1 MRTLITLTV
10 LLFTLTINAQDD
22 ACEKAE
28 QAAKE
33 MMSYQNLNE
42 ISFDD
47 IEPLMM
53 QVISAVDE
61 NRDFNAVLKSMLENK
76 TIDIKMFTATTYSF
90 LYMKYTMMCRG
101 EYSE

>member
-1 MRTLITLTV
+1 MRTILTTITL
-10 LLFTLTINAQDD
+10 LLTLTINAQDD
-22 ACEKAE
+22 ACKKAE
-28 QAAKE
+28 EAAKE
-33 MMSYQNLNE
+33 MMSYQELNK

-47 IEPLMM
+47 VEPLMM

-90 LYMKYTMMCRG
+90 LYMKHTMICRG

>member
-10 LLFTLTINAQDD
+10 LLFTLTIQAQDD

-28 QAAKE
+28 QTVKE
-33 MMSYQNLNE
+33 MLSYQELNN
-42 ISFDD
+42 ISHDD

-61 NRDFNAVLKSMLENK
+61 NRDFDAVLKSMLENK

-90 LYMKYTMMCRG
+90 LFLKYTMICRG

>member
-10 LLFTLTINAQDD
+10 LLFTLTIQAQDD
-22 ACEKAE
+22 ACKKAE

-33 MMSYQNLNE
+33 MMSYQELNK

-61 NRDFNAVLKSMLENK
+61 YRDFNAVLKSMLENK